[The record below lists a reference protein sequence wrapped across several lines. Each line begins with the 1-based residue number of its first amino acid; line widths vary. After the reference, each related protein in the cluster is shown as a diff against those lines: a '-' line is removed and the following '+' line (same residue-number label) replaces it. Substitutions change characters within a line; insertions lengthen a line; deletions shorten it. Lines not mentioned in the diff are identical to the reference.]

1 MSLLNDMLRDLSGA
15 QRTVD
20 SASGVHTDKPQAD
33 ADDQHEL
40 LQNSSVVKPLPTTL
54 LPSVTVFVVV
64 VILLSMWKQ
73 DFWLSNNSAN
83 AASPV
88 SVKNVAPEQK
98 AITPAE
104 VIDTAAVAAAASH
117 SPATDTSTDTV
128 QPSDALGE
136 RLVALESAI
145 ARLSTAVEKS
155 TAIEEANVAM
165 SYVAAETPAS
175 IDEYHEQA
183 DVVDHPL
190 VEKTESVSIQDP
202 FEADAEPSAQAEI
215 VAVDETI
222 PVDAHL
228 SIAPNPIAS
237 DQRQADG
244 ARQLL
249 LQGQDSD
256 AIITLQAFIASAE
269 APRESTKVL
278 LDIFSARENVQEVN
292 KLLATANYL
301 LPVDQHFYAA
311 KVAVIQR
318 REVDAIQLLEDKLS
332 DANEQENY
340 LALLAGLYQRSG
352 RYQEAAT
359 LYRRLLTSIGDRPAY
374 WLGFALAQ
382 DSLNQPQTAK
392 QAYLRLAGYSD
403 LQPQVRTYIQ
413 QRLAALQ

>member
-1 MSLLNDMLRDLSGA
+1 MSLLNDMLRDLSGT
-15 QRTVD
+15 QKTVD
-20 SASGVHTDKPQAD
+20 SASDVHTDKPHAE

-40 LQNSSVVKPLPTTL
+40 LQNSSVVKPLPTTF
-54 LPSVTVFVVV
+54 LPSAAVFVVV
-64 VILLSMWKQ
+64 VILLLIWKQ
-73 DFWLSNNSAN
+73 DFWLSNNLEVE
-83 AASPV
+83 SPA
-88 SVKNVAPEQK
+88 SVKNFVPEQK
-98 AITPAE
+98 AVAPLQ
-104 VIDTAAVAAAASH
+104 VVDTATVASAASH
-117 SPATDTSTDTV
+117 SSVTNTSTETV
-128 QPSDALGE
+128 PPSDALGE

-202 FEADAEPSAQAEI
+202 FDVDAEPSAQAEI

-237 DQRQADG
+237 DQRQADR

-256 AIITLQAFIASAE
+256 AIISLQTFITSAK
-269 APRESTKVL
+269 APRESAKVL
-278 LDIFSARENVQEVN
+278 LDIFSAQENVQEVN
-292 KLLATANYL
+292 KLLAAANYL
-301 LPVDQHFYAA
+301 LPVDQNFYAA
-311 KVAVIQR
+311 KVAIIQR
-318 REVDAIQLLEDKLS
+318 READAIQLLEEELGE
-332 DANEQENY
+332 ANEQENY

-352 RYQEAAT
+352 KYQEAAT

>member
-1 MSLLNDMLRDLSGA
+1 MSLLNDMLRDLSGTQKA
-15 QRTVD
+15 AD
-20 SASGVHTDKPQAD
+20 SISGIQTDEPRID
-33 ADDQHEL
+33 PHDQHEL

-54 LPSVTVFVVV
+54 LPSVAVFIV
-64 VILLSMWKQ
+64 VIILLLLWKQ
-73 DFWLSNNSAN
+73 DIRLSN
-83 AASPV
+83 SPV
-88 SVKNVAPEQK
+88 NVEQPAAIKNSTLEQK
-98 AITPAE
+98 TAVPPQ
-104 VIDTAAVAAAASH
+104 VIDTALVAS
-117 SPATDTSTDTV
+117 ATSQSSVTNTSTETV
-128 QPSDALGE
+128 QSDALGE

-175 IDEYHEQA
+175 MDEYHEQA
-183 DVVDHPL
+183 EEFDHPS

-202 FEADAEPSAQAEI
+202 FENDADPATQAEI
-215 VAVDETI
+215 VAVDEPI
-222 PVDAHL
+222 PADAHL

-237 DQRQADG
+237 DQRQADR

-249 LQGQDSD
+249 MQGQDSD
-256 AIITLQAFIASAE
+256 AIITLQTFIASAK

-278 LDIFSARENVQEVN
+278 LDIFSAQENVPEVN
-292 KLLATANYL
+292 KLLATAHYL
-301 LPVDQHFYAA
+301 LPVDHHFYAA

-318 REVDAIQLLEDKLS
+318 READAIQLLEDELS
-332 DANEQENY
+332 EANEQENY

-352 RYQEAAT
+352 KYQEAAT

-382 DSLNQPQTAK
+382 DSLNQPLTAK